1 MDKII
6 EEMFEVETNI
16 PKINLCK
23 LRLKKNLKTALL
35 TAL

>member
-16 PKINLCK
+16 PKINLYVQSFLCK
-23 LRLKKNLKTALL
+23 LRLKKKS
-35 TAL
+35 